1 MGRPRTSELTPAQS
15 RVLEAIASCVENRGH
30 ASIAELVAA
39 LGLAGDTS
47 LTPTLKI
54 MQRNGFI
61 EIYGGGQRGRRRTVT
76 LAARSKAIL
85 GLASLPVLGRIP
97 AGPLADVFEQCDTA
111 VEDHELLPH
120 KRGDFLLVVQGDS
133 MIGDG
138 ILPGDKVLLRPNV
151 QVRSGEIAA
160 VQVGDEYQATLKHV
174 HFGPGR
180 ERVTLKASNPFYKDI
195 VVAAKDLRLAG
206 VYRGLVRTG

>member
-1 MGRPRTSELTPAQS
+1 MARPRTSHLTSTHS
-15 RVLEAIASCVENRGH
+15 RILNALAHCLEDHGH
-30 ASIAELVAA
+30 ASIAELVAE

-61 EIYGGGQRGRRRTVT
+61 NIHGGGERGRRRTIT
-76 LAARSKAIL
+76 LTANGKAAL
-85 GLASLPVLGRIP
+85 GLGGLRVLGDIP
-97 AGPLADVFEQCDTA
+97 AGPLAEALEQFETVIDC
-111 VEDHELLPH
+111 HELLPH
-120 KRGDFLLVVQGDS
+120 KPGDFLLVVQGDS

-151 QVRSGEIAA
+151 QVRNGEIAA
-160 VQVGDEYQATLKHV
+160 VHVGDEYLATLKHV
-174 HFGPGR
+174 KFGPGR
-180 ERVTLKASNPFYKDI
+180 GKVTLKASNPDYKDI
-195 VVAAKDLRLAG
+195 IAPSKNVQVVG